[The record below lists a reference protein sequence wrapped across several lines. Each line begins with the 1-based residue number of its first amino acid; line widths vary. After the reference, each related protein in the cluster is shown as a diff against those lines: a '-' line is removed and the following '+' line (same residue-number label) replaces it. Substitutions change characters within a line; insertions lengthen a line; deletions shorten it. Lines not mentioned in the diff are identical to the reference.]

1 MKKMRETEMEDKSST
16 TMMRRSERRD
26 EADMDDIPYSPIPTK
41 VSEWLRE
48 VHAPSPV
55 ADHISMPMPYTH
67 IIHPSRRSR

>member
-1 MKKMRETEMEDKSST
+1 MEDKSST

-48 VHAPSPV
+48 VHAPSPSQITYPCH
-55 ADHISMPMPYTH
+55 ALFAH
-67 IIHPSRRSR
+67 HPSRRSR